1 MADKQRV
8 AFFLEDSA
16 QEAII
21 PPLFSR
27 LAAEEGWEACQ
38 LDLQVLSARGGGSLS
53 AFRQFLE
60 DARELGYLKADL
72 LIVGVDANCKGFTAR
87 RDLVIQAA
95 ARSSYRE
102 IITAIPDPHVERWY
116 LLDIPALSTAAGAP
130 IAASVPAYKCEKN
143 HYKTLLRHAFKSSG
157 IAPPL
162 GGLEYGPLVASRPPS
177 SHSKNTNRLSP
188 SLKCSLNSRW
198 MSLMMNLRFTCAFI
212 RAWSA
217 VPHIRFRLF
226 DAS

>member
-27 LAAEEGWEACQ
+27 LADEEGWEASQ

-53 AFRQFLE
+53 AFRQFLR
-60 DARELGYLKADL
+60 DVRQPGHLDADL
-72 LIVGVDANCKGFTAR
+72 LIVGADANCKGFTAR
-87 RDLVIQAA
+87 RELVIKAA
-95 ARSSYRE
+95 TKSSYLRE

-116 LLDIPALSTAAGAP
+116 LLDVAALANAAGAP

-143 HYKTLLRHAFKSSG
+143 HYKTLLRKAFSGSG

-162 GGLEYGPLVASRPPS
+162 GGLEYGPLVAKQMDLFAAAKQDHGLADYVEKARAWLKR
-177 SHSKNTNRLSP
+177 SKNPL
-188 SLKCSLNSRW
+188 
-198 MSLMMNLRFTCAFI
+198 
-212 RAWSA
+212 
-217 VPHIRFRLF
+217 
-226 DAS
+226 